1 MPFRQLPLTRP
12 GALLLAIL
20 VPPTALAEGW
30 TPNAVEMSSAD
41 ASGANFDASFRGGYA
56 AGLVPPFRVGA
67 RDRTAVGVD
76 ARVWFG
82 ERVRVTLSEEWLH
95 DLPAVGEPVAGWGDV
110 RIGTAVAI
118 LTGPVVATGLG
129 WEAKLPNA
137 ADAGELGTD
146 ETDIS
151 FGAWASI
158 SSEEWSALAAV
169 GLAVLGNPL
178 RFANQDD
185 VPLARLGGAFKP
197 GAFAFEL
204 AAQADFP
211 TARNPARIQL
221 DALARYGRTWF
232 VAVHPA
238 VGLVPAAPDFAGVLR
253 VGYAWTLP
261 EQRGGE

>member
-1 MPFRQLPLTRP
+1 MPLRQLSLTRL
-12 GALLLAIL
+12 GALLLAIF
-20 VPPTALAEGW
+20 VPRTALAEGW
-30 TPNAVEMSSAD
+30 TPSAVEMSSAD
-41 ASGANFDASFRGGYA
+41 ADGASVEASFRGGYA

-67 RDRTAVGVD
+67 RDRATLGVD
-76 ARVWFG
+76 GRAWFDK
-82 ERVRVTLSEEWLH
+82 RVRVTISEEWLH
-95 DLPAVGEPVAGWGDV
+95 DQGAVGEPVSGWGDV

-151 FGAWASI
+151 FGAWTAVSGK
-158 SSEEWSALAAV
+158 EWSVVAAI

-185 VPLARLGGAFKP
+185 VPMARLGGAFRP
-197 GAFAFEL
+197 GPFAFEV
-204 AAQADFP
+204 AAQADFA
-211 TARNPARIQL
+211 TSRNPARIQL
-221 DALARYGRTWF
+221 DGTARYGRTWF
-232 VAVHPA
+232 VAVQPT
-238 VGLVPAAPDFAGVLR
+238 VGLAPAAPDFAGVLR

-261 EQRGGE
+261 ERQGGE